1 MSLLIATPMFGRQ
14 CHAAHFESALR
25 LKEEFCRAGMKH
37 DWLTNTN
44 DSLITRV
51 RDCIASQFLNT
62 DYDKLLFIDAD
73 IEFSPEDVA
82 LLWNMN
88 AHVAVGAYRM
98 KVPDAP
104 LGVWRDGQLHDL
116 EQFDEPVSVDYAGTG
131 FMMIDRSVFEGLKR
145 VVPEYE
151 EGQVGPCWAF
161 FQDPI
166 EDGIHLS
173 EDYAFCKRFR
183 EMGGEIL
190 CHPGVSLKHWG
201 QWAY

>member
-1 MSLLIATPMFGRQ
+1 LSLLIATPMYGRQ
-14 CHAAHFESALR
+14 CTHVYFESALS
-25 LKEEFCRAGMKH
+25 LKESLLQGGLDH

-51 RDCIASQFLNT
+51 RDCIAAQFLET
-62 DYDKLLFIDAD
+62 DYQKLMFIDAD

-82 LLWNMN
+82 KLWNLN

-98 KVPDAP
+98 KTPDSRLA
-104 LGVWRDGQLHDL
+104 VWKDGQLEDL
-116 EQFDEPVSVDYAGTG
+116 EDFDEPVAVDYAGTG
-131 FMMIDRSVFEGLKR
+131 FMMIDRSVFEALKR

-151 EGQVGPCWAF
+151 EGRVGRCWAF

-173 EDYAFCKRFR
+173 EDYHFCKRFR
-183 EMGGEIL
+183 ESGGEIL
-190 CHPGVSLKHWG
+190 CHPGVNLKHWG
-201 QWAY
+201 QTAF